1 MVMVMEGMA
10 MVPKFLHIYYTSGNT
25 VTHQT
30 KEYIQFII
38 TSTQK
43 VDNVIPDKLR
53 FLVKS

>member
-43 VDNVIPDKLR
+43 VDNVIPDQLR